1 MATELEKVLS
11 RLKVTLKA
19 RELVGTPARGFT
31 PGVRCWRVSLER
43 EVKGSDKSLKLS
55 MITLSPSEPTA
66 GQVMGQLIKD
76 VESGELSLWDFAQ
89 AYGDGKTDEQAER
102 MHKTCKRIGPRVR
115 RFFGDGWTKVVNNAL
130 SEAA

>member
-43 EVKGSDKSLKLS
+43 ELKGSDKSLKLS
-55 MITLSPSEPTA
+55 MIVLSATEPTA
-66 GQVMGQLIKD
+66 SQVMGCLIRD

-89 AYGDGKTDEQAER
+89 AYGNGNTDEETER
-102 MHKTCKRIGPRVR
+102 RHKTCKRIGPRVR
-115 RFFGDGWTKVVNNAL
+115 RFFGDGWVKVVNNAV

>member
-55 MITLSPSEPTA
+55 MIVLSPTEPTA
-66 GQVMGQLIKD
+66 TQVMWQLIRD
-76 VESGELSLWDFAQ
+76 VKAGEMTQWDFAQ
-89 AYGDGKTDEQAER
+89 AYCNGVDDEQTER
-102 MHKTCKRIGPRVR
+102 MHKTCKRIGPRVL
-115 RFFGDGWTKVVNNAL
+115 RFFGDGWTKAVNSTV